1 MCAETYQKIRWH
13 VAGRAKTE
21 NRMIKVCQCQWT
33 RRKRGADSPSR
44 CHALYLTPHIH
55 CNLRTLNF
63 RCKFT
68 RRRRPTQRRTIGC
81 ASLPAADHQARLR
94 QGDVPERL
102 IHGGKMHLILEM
114 IRHVRMG
121 REPERLCELD
131 VKQRE
136 GVQKRK
142 ETLCAIEW
150 GKAAFFA
157 K

>member
-1 MCAETYQKIRWH
+1 MTRATIAAPLACS
-13 VAGRAKTE
+13 VGRAKTE
-21 NRMIKVCQCQWT
+21 NRMIKVQV
-33 RRKRGADSPSR
+33 
-44 CHALYLTPHIH
+44 H
-55 CNLRTLNF
+55 
-63 RCKFT
+63 
-68 RRRRPTQRRTIGC
+68 
-81 ASLPAADHQARLR
+81 PAPATNSAENYWARLR

-102 IHGGKMHLILEM
+102 IRGGKMHLILEM